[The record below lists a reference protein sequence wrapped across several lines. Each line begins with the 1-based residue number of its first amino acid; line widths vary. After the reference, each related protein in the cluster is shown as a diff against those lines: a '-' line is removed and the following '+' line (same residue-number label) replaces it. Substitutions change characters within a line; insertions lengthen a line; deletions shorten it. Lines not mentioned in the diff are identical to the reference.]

1 MYRGVTYAAM
11 QNQWITSNGVEEAKL
26 FEVLKSINLNF
37 ELPTNSLLLN
47 EVNISKEIR
56 TLEVSNNVSKI
67 ATLPVVREFLVKQQ
81 REMGKKKKI
90 VMDGRDIGTVVF
102 PNAAHKFFFTAQLEV
117 RAKRRWEELKVSDPT
132 VDFDSVLENLTQRDA
147 MDSQRKVAPL
157 KIAENAIE
165 IDVGDLS
172 VDEVFTLLI
181 KKIES

>member
-1 MYRGVTYAAM
+1 MEG
-11 QNQWITSNGVEEAKL
+11 ISELL
-26 FEVLKSINLNF
+26 FF
-37 ELPTNSLLLN
+37 Q
-47 EVNISKEIR
+47 
-56 TLEVSNNVSKI
+56 TL
-67 ATLPVVREFLVKQQ
+67 
-81 REMGKKKKI
+81 
-90 VMDGRDIGTVVF
+90 
-102 PNAAHKFFFTAQLEV
+102 
-117 RAKRRWEELKVSDPT
+117 AKRRWEELKVSDPT